1 MNKKKILFVNNNM
14 HIGGVQKA
22 LCSLLNE
29 ISEDNDVTLLLFSP
43 AGEYLNE
50 IPESVKMIPCKGAY
64 RYLGIS
70 QKECKNISERL
81 IRGILALLTRLFG
94 RDSVLKIMNLFQKSV
109 TEEYDCAVS
118 YLHNGGKKSFYGG
131 CNEFVLSKV
140 KAKQKIT
147 FLHCDYNSCGGNYKN
162 NNEKYKKFD
171 KIAACSDG
179 CKNSFLSCVDIDRKK
194 VFTVTN
200 CHNFDKIIEL
210 SNIETVNYDSESVN
224 VISVARLSQEKG
236 IDRGI
241 KAVHQAIKNGINIK
255 YHIVGDGIKRNE
267 LQELCGS
274 LNISDNVIFY
284 GNSDNPY
291 RFMKNADLLLIPSFH
306 EAAPLVIDE
315 ARCLGLPILSTETTS
330 SQDMIINTDS
340 GWVCENSQEGINELL
355 YKLVSQ
361 KELLIQKK
369 QQLLQSEVNN
379 NIALESFYSMFK
391 S

>member
-1 MNKKKILFVNNNM
+1 MNTKKILFVNNNM

-29 ISEDNDVTLLLFSP
+29 ISADNDVTLFLFSP
-43 AGEYLNE
+43 TGEYMNE
-50 IPESVKMIPCKGAY
+50 IPENVKVKTCKGIY

-70 QKECKNISERL
+70 QKECKTLPDRL
-81 IRGILALLTRLFG
+81 IRGMLALLTRLVG
-94 RDSVLKIMNLFQKSV
+94 RDFVLRIMNLFQKRV

-118 YLHNGGKKSFYGG
+118 YLHDGNKKSFYGG
-131 CNEFVLSKV
+131 CNEFALSKV
-140 KAKQKIT
+140 KAKQKIA
-147 FLHCDYNSCGGNYKN
+147 FLHCDYNGCGGNYKV

-179 CKNSFLSCVDIDRKK
+179 CKESFLRCVDIDNKK
-194 VFTVTN
+194 VFTVIN
-200 CHNFDKIIEL
+200 CHDFDKIKTL
-210 SNIETVNYDSESVN
+210 ADTDTVKYDADVVN

-241 KAVHQAIKNGINIK
+241 KAVHYAIEKGADIR

-267 LQELCGS
+267 LQELCSS
-274 LNISDNVIFY
+274 LNISDNIIFY

-315 ARCLGLPILSTETTS
+315 ARCLGLPILSTRTTS
-330 SQDMIINTDS
+330 TEGMIIKTNS
-340 GWVCENSQEGINELL
+340 GWMCKNDQDSLNEKLTEIVLQKDIFKSKKHEMQNIQIDNS
-355 YKLVSQ
+355 
-361 KELLIQKK
+361 
-369 QQLLQSEVNN
+369 
-379 NIALESFYSMFK
+379 IAVQNFYSAIE
-391 S
+391 